1 MYVLFIKEIRSFF
14 SSAIGLIVIGIFL
27 LLTGTFLWLLPGE
40 SNVLE
45 SGYATLDGLFVLAP
59 WLYLF
64 LIPAL
69 TMRFFAE
76 EKKSGTI
83 ELLLT
88 RPLSTLQIVLAK
100 YFAGVTLVLCSLLP
114 TLVYVYS
121 VYQLGLPHGN
131 IDMGGF
137 FGSFI
142 GLLFL
147 ASGYTAVGLFASS
160 VTDNQIVSF
169 LLAALLSFVLYY
181 GFELLSLFFPS
192 AIVQDT
198 ISQMGMSYHYDSM
211 SRGVIDSR
219 DVLYF
224 ITVSVV
230 FLFVTNWFVSKR
242 K

>member
-14 SSAIGLIVIGIFL
+14 SSAIGFIVIGIFL
-27 LLTGTFLWLLPGE
+27 LLMGTFLWLLPGE
-40 SNVLE
+40 NNVLE
-45 SGYATLDGLFVLAP
+45 SGYANVDGLFLLAP

-100 YFAGVTLVLCSLLP
+100 YFAGVVLVVLSLLP

-121 VYQLGLPHGN
+121 VYQLGLPQGN

-137 FGSFI
+137 LGSFI
-142 GLLFL
+142 GLIFL
-147 ASGYTAVGLFASS
+147 GAGYTAIGIWASS
-160 VTDNQIVSF
+160 VSDNQIVSF
-169 LLAALLSFVLYY
+169 LVAALLSFLLYY
-181 GFELLSLFFPS
+181 GFELLSLFFTS
-192 AIVQDT
+192 AYVQDMV
-198 ISQMGMSYHYDSM
+198 SQMGMSYHYDSM

-224 ITVSVV
+224 VTISVV
-230 FLFVTNWFVSKR
+230 FLFATTWFVTKR

>member
-14 SSAIGLIVIGIFL
+14 SSAIGFIVIGIFL
-27 LLTGTFLWLLPGE
+27 LLMGTFLWLLPGE
-40 SNVLE
+40 NNVLE
-45 SGYATLDGLFVLAP
+45 SGYANVDGLFLLAP

-100 YFAGVTLVLCSLLP
+100 YFAGVVLVVLSLLP

-121 VYQLGLPHGN
+121 VCQLGLPQGN

-137 FGSFI
+137 LGSFI
-142 GLLFL
+142 GLVFL
-147 ASGYTAVGLFASS
+147 GAGYTAIGLWASS
-160 VTDNQIVSF
+160 VSDNQIVSF
-169 LLAALLSFVLYY
+169 LVAALLSFLLYY
-181 GFELLSLFFPS
+181 GFELLSLFFTS
-192 AIVQDT
+192 AYVQDMV
-198 ISQMGMSYHYDSM
+198 SQMGMSYHYDSM

-224 ITVSVV
+224 VTISVV
-230 FLFVTNWFVSKR
+230 FLFATTWFVAKR